1 MKHGLIKSI
10 NNEISTEEL
19 STENKILSI
28 LHSLDII
35 RQHLMLN
42 FSKVRGFA
50 CF

>member
-28 LHSLDII
+28 
-35 RQHLMLN
+35 
-42 FSKVRGFA
+42 FA
-50 CF
+50 QFGYY